1 VDGEQKVLQLQK
13 KSQELEAKLATYTG
27 FIFFVLLLFSYSRHK
42 KHPVTKLEDG
52 MVISSHEK

>member
-27 FIFFVLLLFSYSRHK
+27 FIIFN
-42 KHPVTKLEDG
+42 
-52 MVISSHEK
+52 